1 MNRNDDIL
9 SDRKRIARIMQ
20 LQASS
25 EPKTVQPND
34 TKKKDV
40 CAYGNN
46 ESRCKR
52 LSLQAHYSILGASTS
67 ALAGYDVFT
76 CTVHCEVQKT
86 MRSMHRYG

>member
-52 LSLQAHYSILGASTS
+52 LSLQAHYSILEASTTS
-67 ALAGYDVFT
+67 ALAGYDV
-76 CTVHCEVQKT
+76 CTVHCKVQKT
-86 MRSMHRYG
+86 VRSMHRYG